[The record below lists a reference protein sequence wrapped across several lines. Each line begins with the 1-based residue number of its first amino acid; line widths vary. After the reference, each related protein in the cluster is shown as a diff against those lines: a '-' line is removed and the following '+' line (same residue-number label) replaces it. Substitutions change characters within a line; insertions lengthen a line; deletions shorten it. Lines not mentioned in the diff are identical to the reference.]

1 MRTKIEKLVLALGLF
16 VGLTSLAYANHHE
29 DATSALIK
37 KAMSDSS
44 RPAEEKARDANR
56 KPVETLAFF
65 GFKSD
70 MKVVELIP
78 GGGWYTRLLAPALS
92 AKGKLYIAY
101 GTGRVEENLL
111 SKPGYDKVS
120 VLAKEAKLYRP
131 EGARNYVLEN
141 ADLGVS
147 GVDMVLTFRNYHNF
161 AAEGRKAMNDAAFK
175 ALKKGGIYGVV
186 DHTRRHMEADTD
198 ENRRRMDPV
207 LAIKEIEDA
216 GFKFVGFSDLHYQ
229 AVDKLNLEVGHED
242 VTGHTDRWTLKFIK
256 K

>member
-1 MRTKIEKLVLALGLF
+1 MKNKFEKLILALAMCI
-16 VGLTSLAYANHHE
+16 GLTGLAFANHHE
-29 DATSALIK
+29 DATNALVK
-37 KAMSDSS
+37 KAMSEAS
-44 RPAEEKARDANR
+44 RPDNDKARDANR

-101 GTGRVEENLL
+101 GTGRIEENLL
-111 SKPGYDKVS
+111 STPGFDKVS

-147 GVDMVLTFRNYHNF
+147 DVDMVLTFRNYHNF
-161 AAEGRKAMNDAAFK
+161 GAEGRKAMNDAAFK

-186 DHTRRHMEADTD
+186 DHTRRHMEVDTD
-198 ENRRRMDPV
+198 ENRRRIDPV

-216 GFKFVGFSDLHYQ
+216 GFEFVGFSDLHYQ
-229 AVDKLNLEVGHED
+229 AVDKLELEVGHED
-242 VTGHTDRWTLKFIK
+242 VTGRTDRWTLKFK
-256 K
+256 KK